1 MLKRSISLFIIT
13 TLLSLQANDT
23 VGVISECV
31 LESSQPI
38 NYTGDSSGKRLYT
51 QEEFT
56 YLCKK
61 KDISKG
67 ECIEWENNHDYIN
80 VKDYASKKT
89 FYQTEDFSGSMG
101 EALAMTQAYGKVN
114 GIFSGWKGHCQ
125 TGKGDGN
132 FDFLSDPYVLA
143 GYAMQVGAAYVGGME
158 GSDIAAGSFGDA
170 VVSGNKEAM
179 LKAAEEYAKEY
190 AKEQIAGYAMCAA
203 RAGLDTA
210 QALDDYYSSD
220 DLGCDPVD
228 EICDEEKNNSSDEVF
243 TVSES
248 DLNDLLN
255 ASPDLEAYIKIIKG
269 KGSGTVTVKIV
280 APPINNEASEEAA
293 QKAKEAAEKIKLM
306 MLKLRAA
313 MITLQTSSCV
323 TSTAMGKGPTGGGST
338 SSGGSPFSA
347 QNLGVMALSA
357 INPLVGL
364 AATVL
369 MDTFQA
375 LQNINTCSNRSD
387 AEEKGS
393 RHESTMDA
401 KALNQCHFIR
411 SEETGSSPF
420 SDQKHYYYC
429 CYDDKVSRILA
440 EQSKAQLGKD
450 WQHCTD
456 ISLKEMAFL
465 QFKACDPNA
474 LDGSVNGVS
483 LPWDATQSER
493 FQAYQYKNKCIDTR
507 ELTEHM
513 INMFAGDDLLIDS
526 TDIENLLEDL
536 NGVDGF

>member
-1 MLKRSISLFIIT
+1 MLNKLIIFLIFFYSL
-13 TLLSLQANDT
+13 LNASE

-38 NYTGDSSGKRLYT
+38 NYTGDTSGKRLYT

-56 YLCKK
+56 YLCRKK
-61 KDISKG
+61 EVTQG
-67 ECIEWENNHDYIN
+67 ECLEWENNNDYIN
-80 VKDYASKKT
+80 VEDYASKKA

-114 GIFSGWKGHCQ
+114 GIFSGWKGYCQ
-125 TGKGDGN
+125 TGKADGN

-143 GYAMQVGAAYVGGME
+143 GYAMQVGAAYVGGMD
-158 GSDIAAGSFGDA
+158 GSDIAAESFADA
-170 VVSGNKEAM
+170 VVEGNKEAM
-179 LKAAEEYAKEY
+179 LQAAEEYAKEY

-210 QALDDYYSSD
+210 QALTEYFSSD

-228 EICDEEKNNSSDEVF
+228 EICDEEDNNGSDEVF

-248 DLNDLLN
+248 HLNDLLN
-255 ASPDLEAYIKIIKG
+255 ANPELEEYVKIIKG

-280 APPINNEASEEAA
+280 APPVNNEASEEAA
-293 QKAKEAAEKIKLM
+293 QKAKEAAEKVKQM
-306 MLKLRAA
+306 MLKLKAA
-313 MITLQTSSCV
+313 MITLQTSTCV
-323 TSTAMGKGPTGGGST
+323 TSTAMGKGPTKGGST
-338 SSGGSPFSA
+338 SSGGSIFSA
-347 QNLGVMALSA
+347 QNLGVMALGA

-393 RHESTMDA
+393 RHEATMDA
-401 KALNQCHFIR
+401 KALDQCHFIR
-411 SEETGSSPF
+411 SEETGSKPF
-420 SDQKHYYYC
+420 TDKKHFYYC

-440 EQSKAQLGKD
+440 QQSKAQLGKN
-450 WQHCTD
+450 WNHCTD
-456 ISLKEMAFL
+456 ISLKELAFL
-465 QFKACDPNA
+465 QFKACDPKA
-474 LDGSVNGVS
+474 LDASINGVS

-507 ELTEHM
+507 ELVDHM
-513 INMFAGDDLLIDS
+513 IKMFAGDDLLIDS
-526 TDIENLLEDL
+526 SDIESLLEDL
-536 NGVDGF
+536 NDTTGF